1 MLEKEVR
8 GMTSTDS
15 VKTTHVASHSLGI
28 KNPDV
33 VKSDEYTLRTLAP
46 GIPAV
51 KRLTSVATIGF

>member
-1 MLEKEVR
+1 
-8 GMTSTDS
+8 MTSTDS